1 MNLTQLTDLKLY
13 MGISNTSSDDALLSI
28 ISGVSRR
35 VEVDCART
43 FGATNWI
50 EYQTTFRGQSR
61 TQVRNKPI
69 LTMSSVRWGYQTA
82 IQVQVTSNN
91 NSPWA
96 AIQVMQNPLTSAKT
110 CTLTS
115 MSTGGSVTTTSFN
128 LSDTAGTYNLCSQ
141 LVTAINLVSGFQ
153 ATLLG
158 GIDVPTRWLYP
169 WTTTLRS
176 YNTYWVQA
184 LGYPFIDLFGYVVDP
199 IYGTLGFSQISS
211 MDYAFPTDGSLGSL
225 AFPSMYQGLCL
236 DYRGGFE
243 NIPDDIRLLTNEL
256 CKDVYHQAK
265 RDSSLVS
272 ESLADYSY
280 SALSPLLRREYYADQ
295 IAPYRRPV
303 IGGGIG

>member
-1 MNLTQLTDLKLY
+1 MATDLTTTTSLKLF
-13 MGISNTSSDDALLSI
+13 MGINNTSNDTALAQI

-35 VEVDCART
+35 MEVDCART

-50 EYQTTFRGQSR
+50 EYQTTGRGQSR
-61 TQVRNKPI
+61 AQVRNKPI
-69 LTMSSVRWGYQTA
+69 LSMSSVRWGYQTA

-128 LSDTAGTYNLCSQ
+128 LSDTSGSYNLCSQ
-141 LVTAINLVSGFQ
+141 LVTGINAVSGFQ

-199 IYGTLGFSQISS
+199 IYGTFGFQPLSS
-211 MDYAFPTDGSLGSL
+211 MDYFFGPGSEVAFPT
-225 AFPSMYQGLCL
+225 MYQGLCVE
-236 DYRGGFE
+236 YRGGFE
-243 NIPDDIRLLTNEL
+243 TIPDDLILLANEL
-256 CKDVYHQAK
+256 CKDAYLSAK
-265 RDSSLVS
+265 RDSTLLS

-280 SALSPLLRREYYADQ
+280 SAVAPLLRREYYADML
-295 IAPYRRPV
+295 ASYRR
-303 IGGGIG
+303 ISLAGGLG